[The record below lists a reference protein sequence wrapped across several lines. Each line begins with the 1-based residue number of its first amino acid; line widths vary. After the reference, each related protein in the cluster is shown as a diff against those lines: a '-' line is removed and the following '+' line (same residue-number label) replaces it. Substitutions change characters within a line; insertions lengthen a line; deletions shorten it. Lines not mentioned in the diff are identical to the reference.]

1 MNQKGFLSQCLQ
13 NKVETLSFLEFSSDL
28 GLHESTK
35 SGTRLDFID
44 FAQPTYFNPQGHYL
58 HIMATQSSLRRALGE
73 LPLLFWGGGPS
84 SMLLWKVQPVF
95 GGFNLLA
102 SRGCPTNGLNEWR
115 MMSLLLYI
123 SSNSSIGHIVD
134 TQEMNDEESKSHSQN
149 AAWKPGR
156 DLHFFPLVI
165 LQN

>member
-1 MNQKGFLSQCLQ
+1 MNQKGFLSQCVQ
-13 NKVETLSFLEFSSDL
+13 NKVGTLSFLEFSSEF

-58 HIMATQSSLRRALGE
+58 HIRATRSSLGKALGE
-73 LPLLFWGGGPS
+73 LPLPFWDGGPS
-84 SMLLWKVQPVF
+84 SMLFWKVQPVF

-102 SRGCPTNGLNEWR
+102 SRVCPTNGLIEWR
-115 MMSLLLYI
+115 MMSLLLHI
-123 SSNSSIGHIVD
+123 SSNSSIGHTVD
-134 TQEMNDEESKSHSQN
+134 IQEMTDEASISHSQN

-156 DLHFFPLVI
+156 DLHFFPLII